1 MTEKQ
6 EMMARL
12 RKDFTDVGNI
22 LTAIGDETR
31 QMILLVLMTTECS
44 EGLRVGEIQA
54 QTHLSRPAVS
64 HQIKILKDLGL
75 VKCRKEGTMN
85 FYYIDVSNNRQMF
98 GKLKKLVFDIDV
110 FMNTMENPKAE
121 RNTNE

>member
-6 EMMARL
+6 KMMKQL
-12 RKDFTDVGNI
+12 REDFSNVGNV

-31 QMILLVLMTTECS
+31 QLILLVLMTTECK
-44 EGLRVGEIQA
+44 EGLRVGEIQE

-98 GKLKKLVFDIDV
+98 GQMKKLVDDIEL
-110 FMNTMENPKAE
+110 FMNTMEKH
-121 RNTNE
+121 

>member
-1 MTEKQ
+1 MTKKQ
-6 EMMARL
+6 KMMKVL
-12 RKDFTDVGNI
+12 RDDFQNVRNI

-31 QMILLVLMTTECS
+31 QLILLVLMTTECT

-64 HQIKILKDLGL
+64 HQIKVLKDLGL

-85 FYYIDVSNNRQMF
+85 FYYIDVSNNRKMF
-98 GKLKKLVFDIDV
+98 GKMKKLIDDIDI
-110 FMNTMENPKAE
+110 FMNVIEKD
-121 RNTNE
+121 